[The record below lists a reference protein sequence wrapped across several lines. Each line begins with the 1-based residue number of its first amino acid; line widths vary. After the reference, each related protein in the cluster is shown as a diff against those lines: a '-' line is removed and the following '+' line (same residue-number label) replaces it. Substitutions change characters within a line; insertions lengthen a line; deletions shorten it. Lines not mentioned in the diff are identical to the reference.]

1 MWLHSLFHFQL
12 AIVKIK
18 KIIKIPGNNIDR
30 VIYREIC
37 YVWQYTLGF
46 NWILL
51 ITVYLETCQLIMN
64 IFSCEWCNF
73 LWNTIISFLGNLVSS
88 HHTFKI
94 LVNQLKEIDYNM
106 IITSIEINPAAAT
119 VEINPSI
126 KWLIDFSI
134 RNMKNTISYVSLTPS
149 WFGSIVTDNLAKGM
163 LFPFLLPQQSL
174 FIWTYFVVFCAAV
187 NGYWTKKKE

>member
-1 MWLHSLFHFQL
+1 M
-12 AIVKIK
+12 
-18 KIIKIPGNNIDR
+18 PGNNIDQ

-73 LWNTIISFLGNLVSS
+73 
-88 HHTFKI
+88 
-94 LVNQLKEIDYNM
+94 
-106 IITSIEINPAAAT
+106 
-119 VEINPSI
+119 
-126 KWLIDFSI
+126 
-134 RNMKNTISYVSLTPS
+134 
-149 WFGSIVTDNLAKGM
+149 GSIVTDNLAKGM

-174 FIWTYFVVFCAAV
+174 FI
-187 NGYWTKKKE
+187 